1 MKRLAAHQAIA
12 EAYGSGWGDAVT
24 LITQRIDAGQY
35 SLADIW
41 VTDGVHPH
49 DRGYREFADAA
60 WSAYLAAIEAKQVP
74 HVPAAMLNPDTYMS
88 LRRARLATLGTL
100 PAGWSSGETY
110 LTAINHDWL
119 MSRWLDGL
127 AIARN
132 RALGANGKPEAE
144 AVAVAPL
151 RLSVQ
156 AASIVV
162 FGEASADS
170 GTFRVRI
177 DGAPV
182 VVKHG
187 QIKDTDLFDANRWK
201 TGNGHLVFELAR
213 GLDATRPHLVEIEP
227 VLAAD
232 RFQELRLE
240 SLCVAGGPATVALAP

>member
-1 MKRLAAHQAIA
+1 MKRLAAHKAIA

-24 LITQRIDAGQY
+24 LITQRIDAGTY
-35 SLADIW
+35 GLSDIW

-60 WSAYLAAIEAKQVP
+60 WTAYLAAVAARQVP
-74 HVPAAMLNPDTYMS
+74 HAPEAMLYPDTYMS

-100 PAGWSSGETY
+100 PAGWSTGEPY

-132 RALGANGKPEAE
+132 RTLGANGKPQAE
-144 AVAVAPL
+144 PVAVVPL
-151 RLSVQ
+151 RLTVQ
-156 AASIVV
+156 AASILV

-182 VVKHG
+182 VMKHA

-201 TGNGHLVFELAR
+201 TGNGHLVYELAR
-213 GLDATRPHLVEIEP
+213 GLDATKPHLVEIEP
-227 VLAAD
+227 VLAGD
-232 RFQELRLE
+232 KFQELRLE